1 MLDQFKRFDMQK
13 DPMRQ
18 KLRWLTYLL
27 SKPKV
32 RKRNTKIIYDDKIK
46 NYKGPLL
53 LLGNHNAFSDMEV
66 LNVVAHKLKFRMNYI
81 VAIDG
86 FIKREKLLRII
97 GGICKRKFVSDKYLI
112 KQLKKVVDR
121 GDTAVIYP
129 EARYSLCGTTAIIP
143 KSLAKLVKFLNV
155 PVGTLLC
162 HGHHINT
169 PFWNL
174 DDRHIPYTEALCS
187 LALTKEEVKELS
199 VDQIHEKIVSN
210 LTYNDYEWQRD
221 NDVRLPYE
229 KRAEGLEK
237 VLYQCPCCS
246 KEYEMA
252 SSGNNL
258 YCKSCGKKWILN
270 NNGTLSAE
278 DGNTEFELPPDWYEW
293 ERENVKKEV
302 SEGKYRFEDT
312 VDVDFLPNAEGYKN
326 LGKGHF
332 IHDENGFYLKGNYEG
347 EDYEIK
353 ISAKEAYSVHIEY
366 DYLGCGRDLVDINTL
381 NETMYLYPNKEKFAV
396 TKISLATEE
405 IYKKLWNK

>member
-1 MLDQFKRFDMQK
+1 MLDQFKRFDMKK
-13 DPMRQ
+13 DPMPQ
-18 KLRWLTYLL
+18 HLKFLTYFL

-32 RKRNTKIIYDDKIK
+32 KKRNTKIIYDDNIK
-46 NYKGPLL
+46 NYKGPMILL
-53 LLGNHNAFSDMEV
+53 CNHNAFSDMEV
-66 LNVVAHKLKFRMNYI
+66 LNVVAHDLKIRCNYV

-86 FIKREKLLRII
+86 FIKREWLLRVI
-97 GGICKRKFVSDKYLI
+97 GAICKRKFVSDKYLI
-112 KQLKKVVDR
+112 KQLKKVIDR
-121 GDTAVIYP
+121 GHTAVIYP

-143 KSLAKLVKFLNV
+143 ESLAKLVKLFKV
-155 PVGTLLC
+155 PVATLLC
-162 HGHHINT
+162 NGHHINT

-174 DDRHIPYTEALCS
+174 DDRHIPYSEAHVS
-187 LALTKEEVKELS
+187 MALDQDEVLNLPVEE
-199 VDQIHEKIVSN
+199 IYNKIIKN

-237 VLYQCPCCS
+237 VLYQCPHCG
-246 KEYEMA
+246 KEYEMT
-252 SSGNNL
+252 SSGNYL
-258 YCKSCGKKWILN
+258 SCGACGKKWFFN
-270 NNGTLSAE
+270 NNGTLKAE
-278 DGNTEFELPPDWYEW
+278 NGDTEFELPPDWYEW

-302 SEGKYRFEDT
+302 MEGKYKFEDT
-312 VDVDFLPNAEGYKN
+312 VDVDFLPNAKGYVN
-326 LGKGHF
+326 LGKGYF

-353 ISAKEAYSVHIEY
+353 IPAKEAYSVHIEY

-381 NETMYLYPNKEKFAV
+381 NETMYLYPTKDKFAV